1 MFTAAERALAVELS
15 GLAYVNPF
23 LATRIEHERRILG
36 SGYIDSQSYWS
47 LLPDL
52 DRKSNVDLIDAKCA
66 KLVESLLPRLD
77 DASAEERELYEGVV
91 YYFLYELHRE
101 SFLGLI
107 ERDSATQK
115 VDFYQAFARD
125 VETYLPPAAG
135 ARAPIDVPHLFAC
148 FFQLRRAF
156 HHIFRNIV
164 GRSLAAA
171 RLRANVWESIF
182 TNDIRRYRRSLY
194 SKMTDVATLITGPTG
209 TGKELVARAIA
220 LSRYMP
226 FDERRERFVAE
237 SAMVGF
243 NLAALSPTLIESEL
257 FGHRKGAFTGAID
270 DHTGFLE
277 SCGPHGTVFL
287 DEIGEVD
294 AAVQVKLLR
303 VIQTRT
309 LQRIGDTTPRK
320 FEGKIIAATNR
331 DLAAEIRA
339 GRFREDFF
347 YRLCA
352 DAITTP
358 ALREQLTEPGELH
371 HLARF
376 ISARVAGEQE
386 ADALATQVVRAI
398 ETYPGLD
405 YPWPGNF
412 RELEQCVRS
421 VMLRGSYRPA
431 AIGSGDARLDV
442 ANAVLSGELTADE
455 LLRKYCTLLYAKT
468 RNYSHVAER
477 LGVDRRTVR
486 ARIDAELLSKL

>member
-1 MFTAAERALAVELS
+1 MFTPAERALAVELS

-36 SGYIDSQSYWS
+36 RDYIDSQSYWS

-52 DRKSNVDLIDAKCA
+52 DRKSNVDLIDARCV
-66 KLVESLLPRLD
+66 KLVESVVPRLG
-77 DASAEERELYEGVV
+77 DANAEERELYEGVV
-91 YYFLYELHRE
+91 YYFLYERYRE
-101 SFLGLI
+101 SFLEQI
-107 ERDSATQK
+107 ERSTVTHKAA
-115 VDFYQAFARD
+115 FYQAFARD
-125 VETYLPPAAG
+125 VETYLPG
-135 ARAPIDVPHLFAC
+135 FGVDVAHLFAC

-171 RLRANVWESIF
+171 KLRATVWESIF
-182 TNDIRRYRRSLY
+182 TNDIRRYRRSLF

-220 LSRYMP
+220 LSRYVP
-226 FDERRERFVAE
+226 FDERHQRFVAE
-237 SAMVGF
+237 PAMTGF

-257 FGHRKGAFTGAID
+257 FGHRKGSFTGAID
-270 DHTGFLE
+270 DHVGFLE

-294 AAVQVKLLR
+294 ASVQVKLLR
-303 VIQTRT
+303 VIQSRVM
-309 LQRIGDTTPRK
+309 QRIGDTTARR

-352 DAITTP
+352 DTITTP
-358 ALREQLTEPGELH
+358 ALREQLADASELR

-376 ISARVAGEQE
+376 ISARVAGEEE
-386 ADALATQVVRAI
+386 ADALAEQVVRAI
-398 ETYPGLD
+398 EVFPGFD
-405 YPWPGNF
+405 YAWPGNF

-421 VMLRGSYRPA
+421 VMLRGTYRPA
-431 AIGSGDARLDV
+431 SIGSGDARQDV
-442 ANAVLSGELTADE
+442 ANAVLSGDLTADD

-468 RNYSHVAER
+468 RNYSHVAEK

-486 ARIDAELLSKL
+486 AKVDEELLAKL

>member
-1 MFTAAERALAVELS
+1 MFTAAERALAVELC

-36 SGYIDSQSYWS
+36 SDYIDSQSYWS

-66 KLVESLLPRLD
+66 NLVESLLSRID
-77 DASAEERELYEGVV
+77 SASAEEREIYEGVV
-91 YYFLYELHRE
+91 YYFLYERYRE
-101 SFLGLI
+101 SFLELI
-107 ERDSATQK
+107 ERNTATQK
-115 VDFYQAFARD
+115 VSFYQAFARD
-125 VETYLPPAAG
+125 VETYLPLASERG
-135 ARAPIDVPHLFAC
+135 ATDTPHLFAC

-171 RLRANVWESIF
+171 KLRASVWESIF
-182 TNDIRRYRRSLY
+182 TNDIRRYRRSLFA
-194 SKMTDVATLITGPTG
+194 KMTDVATLITGPTG

-237 SAMVGF
+237 SAIVSI

-257 FGHRKGAFTGAID
+257 FGHRKGSFTGAID

-309 LQRIGDTTPRK
+309 LQRIGDTTPRR

-376 ISARVAGEQE
+376 ISARVAGERE
-386 ADALATQVVRAI
+386 ADALAAQVVDAI
-398 ETYPGLD
+398 EIAPGFD
-405 YPWPGNF
+405 YSWPGNF

-421 VMLRGSYRPA
+421 VMLRGVYRPA
-431 AIGSGDARLDV
+431 SIGSSDARLEV
-442 ANAVLSGELTADE
+442 ANAVLSGDLTADE
-455 LLRKYCTLLYAKT
+455 LLRKYCTLLYAKS

-486 ARIDAELLSKL
+486 ARIDEELLSKL

>member
-1 MFTAAERALAVELS
+1 MFTPSERALATELS

-23 LATRIEHERRILG
+23 LATRIEHERSILG
-36 SGYIDSQSYWS
+36 DVYIDSQSYWS

-66 KLVESLLPRLD
+66 RLVESVVPRLG
-77 DASAEERELYEGVV
+77 DASEEERALYEGVV
-91 YYFLYELHRE
+91 YYFLYERYRE
-101 SFLGLI
+101 SFLELI
-107 ERDSATQK
+107 ERNTATLK
-115 VDFYQAFARD
+115 VAFYQAFAKD
-125 VETYLPPAAG
+125 VETYLPATGNRLPATE
-135 ARAPIDVPHLFAC
+135 IPHLFAC

-171 RLRANVWESIF
+171 RLRASVWESIF
-182 TNDIRRYRRSLY
+182 TNDIRRYRRSLF
-194 SKMTDVATLITGPTG
+194 SKMTDVTTLITGPTG

-220 LSRYMP
+220 LSRYVP
-226 FDERRERFVAE
+226 FDERHGRFVAE
-237 SAMVGF
+237 SGIVGF

-257 FGHRKGAFTGAID
+257 FGHRKGSFTGAIE
-270 DHTGFLE
+270 DHVGFLE
-277 SCGPHGTVFL
+277 SCGAHGTVFL

-294 AAVQVKLLR
+294 ASVQVKLLR
-303 VIQTRT
+303 VIQSRT
-309 LQRIGDTTPRK
+309 MQRLGDTTARR

-352 DAITTP
+352 DKIITP
-358 ALREQLTEPGELH
+358 ALREQLADDDELH

-376 ISARVAGEQE
+376 ISARVAGEEE
-386 ADALATQVVRAI
+386 ADALAKQVVQAI
-398 ETYPGLD
+398 AISPGRD
-405 YPWPGNF
+405 YTWPGNF

-421 VMLRGSYRPA
+421 VMLRGEYRPA
-431 AIGSGDARLDV
+431 SVTSSDARQHI
-442 ANAVLSGELTADE
+442 ANAVLSGDLTADD

-468 RNYSHVAER
+468 RNYSHVAEK

-486 ARIDAELLSKL
+486 ARIDEELLSRL